1 MASILIK
8 DLPPAL
14 LRALQVSAKKNGR
27 SLQAEATAILEGAL
41 MPERRI
47 KLGSELAAFGDK
59 YGLALQVER
68 DKTPVMGTKFE

>member
-8 DLPPAL
+8 DLPTAL

-41 MPERRI
+41 LPKR
-47 KLGSELAAFGDK
+47 LSNLAPSS
-59 YGLALQVER
+59 QRSV
-68 DKTPVMGTKFE
+68 TSMG